1 MPLSPRHWWR
11 SVVWLYSVKNFHV
24 GLGLGENILWQKAG
38 AFKLDVKWGGAFG
51 YAGNDGLKILST
63 ETPLVA

>member
-1 MPLSPRHWWR
+1 M
-11 SVVWLYSVKNFHV
+11 WLYSVKNFHV